1 MVLTTR
7 SGRKLDPL
15 NIMPDDIDIEDIAYS
30 LSMQCRFNGHC
41 KNFYSVAQHSIRV
54 AEAATGNPHHE
65 KYRLELLLH
74 DAAEAYIGDLITPIK
89 RLCDEYKDIEYRI
102 DIAIAH
108 KFNLNCPHYPIKSC
122 EIDIGAIIDYYDK
135 QLLMAEF
142 IEIMP
147 GDNIGEP
154 EITIPPIPS
163 ASSAAELFLEKYK
176 QYQVLR

>member
-15 NIMPDDIDIEDIAYS
+15 NITADDIDIEDIAYS

-89 RLCDEYKDIEYRI
+89 RLCVEYTDIEFRI
-102 DIAIAH
+102 NLAIAK
-108 KFNLNCPHYPIKSC
+108 KFNLNSPYHPISNC
-122 EIDIGAIIDYYDK
+122 EIDINSVIDYYDK
-135 QLLMAEF
+135 RLLMAEF

-163 ASSAAELFLEKYK
+163 ASNAAELFLEKYK
-176 QYQVLR
+176 QYQALR